1 MNPATTK
8 LLCAGRQQRT
18 DLAERELEGGMGG
31 SRAVD
36 VLREGPAQTK
46 ASAKGAGVS
55 LRHAGRLLHQDGR
68 RQTPEHLYYSY
79 TFNKRGRTSTCRT
92 EAEY

>member
-18 DLAERELEGGMGG
+18 DLAERKLEGGMGG

-36 VLREGPAQTK
+36 VLGEGPAAGGLGPRANAIGPGCHCDRLGEFYIKT
-46 ASAKGAGVS
+46 AVRPGAPV
-55 LRHAGRLLHQDGR
+55 
-68 RQTPEHLYYSY
+68 
-79 TFNKRGRTSTCRT
+79 
-92 EAEY
+92 